1 MRRAMLL
8 LFVGVLLV
16 TVGILSFAGS
26 AWDST
31 PEPDQEDPNVLVPA
45 EDVDQIPVDMLSFEP
60 ILFPLPPA
68 TCGGN
73 VCGPGTYCCNPSCGT
88 CTPFGASCTQQ
99 VCNPDS

>member
-1 MRRAMLL
+1 MRKTVLL
-8 LFVGVLLV
+8 LSVSVLLV

-26 AWDST
+26 ALDST
-31 PEPDQEDPNVLVPA
+31 PQVGQEDPSVVVP
-45 EDVDQIPVDMLSFEP
+45 EEEKIPEELLTFQPVP
-60 ILFPLPPA
+60 FPLPPA

-88 CTPFGASCTQQ
+88 CTPFGSYCTQQ